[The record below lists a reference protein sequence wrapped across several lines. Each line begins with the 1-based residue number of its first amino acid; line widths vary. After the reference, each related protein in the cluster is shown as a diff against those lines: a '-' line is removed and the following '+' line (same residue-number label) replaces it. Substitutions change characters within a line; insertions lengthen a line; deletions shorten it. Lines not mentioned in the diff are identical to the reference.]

1 MIDLVKN
8 LASVNRRTKAS
19 VIRELLKMTS
29 RPGMISFAGG
39 MPDPDC
45 FPNAELAE
53 IFSDILKH
61 NSKSALQYGSTEGT
75 AELKG
80 EILKYLQREEGITAK
95 PENILVTTASQQALD
110 LVSKAFI
117 DPADPVIVEVPSYL
131 GALQVFASYG
141 AKMYG
146 IPCDDDGMRT
156 DLLEKQLA
164 HLKKEEEH
172 YKFIYSVTDFQNPAG
187 VTLSEERRRKFVSM
201 AKKYKALII
210 EDLPYRQV
218 RFEGKNAPT
227 LYKLDSDGNVISLF
241 TFSKTMVPGFRLGY
255 ILAHEDII
263 ARLGILKQTTDL
275 CTGAFQ
281 QLVAAEF
288 MRRGMLNKHIAKVCK
303 VYKSKRD
310 VMLAALKKYM
320 PEGVE
325 WTSPQGGLFLWVRL
339 PANMDAD
346 TMFPRALDNKV
357 AYVIGSAFH
366 HDGSGK
372 NTMRL
377 NFSYPT
383 HEQIEEGIHRLAD
396 VIKKEMCA
404 ATRSCL

>member
-29 RPGMISFAGG
+29 LPGVISFAGG

-45 FPNAELAE
+45 FPTDHLAE
-53 IFSDILKH
+53 IFNDILKKQ
-61 NSKSALQYGSTEGT
+61 SKTALQYGSTEGT
-75 AELKG
+75 AELKTQ
-80 EILKYLQREEGITAK
+80 ILKFLREEEGIEATAD
-95 PENILVTTASQQALD
+95 NILITTASQQALD

-117 DPADPVIVEVPSYL
+117 DPADPVIVENPSYL

-146 IPCDDDGMRT
+146 IPADDDGMRI
-156 DLLEKQLA
+156 DALGRQLE
-164 HLKKEEEH
+164 HLQKEEEH
-172 YKFIYSVTDFQNPAG
+172 YKFIYNVTDFQNPAG
-187 VTLSEERRRKFVSM
+187 VTLSEERRKQFIKI

-218 RFEGKNAPT
+218 RFEGKSSPT
-227 LYKLDSDGNVISLF
+227 LYKLDNDGNVISLF
-241 TFSKTMVPGFRLGY
+241 SFSKTMVPGFRLGY
-255 ILAHEDII
+255 ILAHKDII
-263 ARLGILKQTTDL
+263 AKLVILKQTTDL

-288 MRRGMLNKHIAKVCK
+288 MSRGLFKAHITKVCK
-303 VYKSKRD
+303 VYKAKRD
-310 VMLAALKKYM
+310 VMLAALEKYM
-320 PEGVE
+320 PEGVT
-325 WTSPQGGLFLWVRL
+325 WTTPQGGLFLWLRM
-339 PANMDAD
+339 PENIDGDA
-346 TMFPRALDNKV
+346 MLPRALENKV

-366 HDGSGK
+366 CDGGGK

-383 HEQIEEGIHRLAD
+383 HEQINEGIRRLAD
-396 VIKKEMCA
+396 VIKNEMSVA
-404 ATRSCL
+404 SHA